1 MHSRKIAKFLIG
13 AIGICIATGVAL
25 AVKSIIE
32 DKIDLIVVTEK
43 DVEPDDLKSNSFDF
57 ADSDWIDDVA
67 DNDEMS
73 EENIEQPKKK
83 KSKILKPYSPSSE
96 NYDDGLDVFD

>member
-13 AIGICIATGVAL
+13 AIGIGIATGVAL

-67 DNDEMS
+67 DSDEMS

>member
-1 MHSRKIAKFLIG
+1 MHSKKIAKFLIG
-13 AIGICIATGVAL
+13 AIGIGIATGVAL

-32 DKIDLIVVTEK
+32 DRIDLTVVTEK

>member
-1 MHSRKIAKFLIG
+1 MHSRKTAKFLIG
-13 AIGICIATGVAL
+13 AIGIGIATGVAL

-67 DNDEMS
+67 DSDEMS

>member
-13 AIGICIATGVAL
+13 AIGIGIATGVAL

-43 DVEPDDLKSNSFDF
+43 DVEPDDLKS
-57 ADSDWIDDVA
+57 
-67 DNDEMS
+67 
-73 EENIEQPKKK
+73 
-83 KSKILKPYSPSSE
+83 
-96 NYDDGLDVFD
+96 

>member
-1 MHSRKIAKFLIG
+1 MHSKTIAKFLIG
-13 AIGICIATGVAL
+13 AIGIGIATGVAL

-32 DKIDLIVVTEK
+32 DKVDLTVVTEK
-43 DVEPDDLKSNSFDF
+43 DVELDNLKSNDFDF

-83 KSKILKPYSPSSE
+83 KSKILKPYLPPSE

>member
-13 AIGICIATGVAL
+13 AIGIGIATGVAL

-67 DNDEMS
+67 DSDEMS

-96 NYDDGLDVFD
+96 SYADGLDVFD

>member
-1 MHSRKIAKFLIG
+1 MHSKKIAKFLIG
-13 AIGICIATGVAL
+13 AIGIGIAAGVAL

-32 DKIDLIVVTEK
+32 DKVDLTVVTEK

-67 DNDEMS
+67 DNDETS

>member
-13 AIGICIATGVAL
+13 AIGVGIATGVAL

-67 DNDEMS
+67 DSDEMS

>member
-13 AIGICIATGVAL
+13 AIGIGIATGVAL

-57 ADSDWIDDVA
+57 ADLDWIDDVA
-67 DNDEMS
+67 DSDEMS

-83 KSKILKPYSPSSE
+83 KSKILKPYSSSSE

>member
-1 MHSRKIAKFLIG
+1 MHTKRLAGVLICAVG
-13 AIGICIATGVAL
+13 VGIATGVAL

-32 DKIDLIVVTEK
+32 NQVDLTVVTEK

-67 DNDEMS
+67 DSDEMS

>member
-13 AIGICIATGVAL
+13 AIGIGIATGVAL

-32 DKIDLIVVTEK
+32 NKVDLTVVTEK

-57 ADSDWIDDVA
+57 AYSDWIDDVA
-67 DNDEMS
+67 DSDEMS

>member
-13 AIGICIATGVAL
+13 AIGIGIVTGVAL

-32 DKIDLIVVTEK
+32 DRIDLIVVTEK

-67 DNDEMS
+67 DSDEMS